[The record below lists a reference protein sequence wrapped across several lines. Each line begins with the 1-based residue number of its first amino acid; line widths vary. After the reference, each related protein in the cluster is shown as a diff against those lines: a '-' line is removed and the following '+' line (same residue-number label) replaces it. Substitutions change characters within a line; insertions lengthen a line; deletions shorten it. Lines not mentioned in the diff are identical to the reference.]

1 MKIRAISVSELSNY
15 ISNITKSDPILQSLS
30 VEGEI
35 SNLKYHSSGNVY
47 FSLKD
52 ISSKINCLIFASNA
66 KAISNLKEGDKVIC
80 KGQLNYYEK
89 EGSFTFL
96 VHSAD
101 KKGVGELY
109 LKFLDLKKTL
119 MAEGLF
125 DEKYKKPLPSIPKS
139 IGVLTSTT
147 GSVIRDIYNVT
158 KNRYPHIQ
166 ISVYPCVMQGPESAN
181 SVVKGLEYFNKN
193 KNVDIIII
201 ARGGGSFEELF
212 PFNDEILARK
222 IFESIIP
229 VVSAV
234 GHETDYTI
242 ADFVSDVRA
251 STPSMA
257 AELSVPSKQHIIHSL
272 DTSIELIKKDLE
284 KRMTF
289 ANGQMELL
297 SNMLIFTHPENTIT
311 RIHSELDMAKYN
323 INNIINMKL
332 DDNESKIE
340 NFYQVLLASNPI
352 IPLKKGFALIKDMEN
367 KGIKDT
373 KSLSI
378 DQDILVEFE
387 DGKIIATVKEKL

>member
-15 ISNITKSDPILQSLS
+15 ISNITKSDPILQALS

-52 ISSKINCLIFASNA
+52 ISSKINCLIFASNS
-66 KAISNLKEGDKVIC
+66 KTISNLKEGDKVIC

-96 VHSAD
+96 VHSVD

-109 LKFLDLKKTL
+109 LKFLELKKTL
-119 MAEGLF
+119 MEEGLF

-166 ISVYPCVMQGPESAN
+166 ISVYPCVMQGPEAAN
-181 SVVKGLEYFNKN
+181 SVVTGLEYFNKN

-222 IFESIIP
+222 IFESTIP

-257 AELSVPSKQHIIHSL
+257 AEISVPSKHHIIHSL

-311 RIHSELDMAKYN
+311 RIYSELDMAKYN
-323 INNIINMKL
+323 INNIINLKL
-332 DDNESKIE
+332 EDNDSKIE
-340 NFYQVLLASNPI
+340 NLYQVLLASNPI

-373 KSLSI
+373 KNLSVG
-378 DQDILVEFE
+378 QDILVEFE